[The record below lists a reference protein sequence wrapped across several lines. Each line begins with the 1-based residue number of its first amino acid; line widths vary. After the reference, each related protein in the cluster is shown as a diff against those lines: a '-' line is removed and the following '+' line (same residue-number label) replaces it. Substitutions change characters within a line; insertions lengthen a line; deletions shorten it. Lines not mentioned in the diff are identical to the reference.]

1 MALDVVALG
10 AAKKYADGLSMKKIL
25 PEDIQNAINEALA

>member
-10 AAKKYADGLSMKKIL
+10 AAKKYTDKKIEGIESEGL
-25 PEDIQNAINEALA
+25 DNPTLENI